1 VRWRAARSLLREA
14 ALVAR
19 RLDDAVQTVRS
30 VLREAPVVAR
40 RLDAAMQAVRP
51 LLHGAALAPAAQARP
66 AETESPDVDRASAR
80 RALRRCGIIPGG
92 AR

>member
-1 VRWRAARSLLREA
+1 
-14 ALVAR
+14 
-19 RLDDAVQTVRS
+19 
-30 VLREAPVVAR
+30 
-40 RLDAAMQAVRP
+40 MQAVRP